1 LRSPCR
7 FASHAQRRIA
17 SGATAGLPSSAGT
30 GVVPGSEIDHCS
42 RADRKDSC
50 PPRPRAR
57 REHYLP
63 VLDSFYPAGITAFS
77 PGVASLRATL
87 GCGEPEPST
96 LQGLDPR
103 GLTCGVDS
111 ASSALEMPAT
121 LSELTRWVG
130 IRVPRVVAAR
140 QPWAEGSDPLWG
152 SQIHNRKTSY
162 VRFRSTSRLLRLRA
176 FARDFLLAP
185 LKSRASLAS
194 FGARPGRLRWPT
206 TRPER
211 W

>member
-1 LRSPCR
+1 MLRGQPPRHHDTTKRPNANGRARFSGLASSLSPL
-7 FASHAQRRIA
+7 ASSECHCLAVGARWIARAERRGSPTNKQCGDWSR
-17 SGATAGLPSSAGT
+17 SGVG
-30 GVVPGSEIDHCS
+30 IDHCS

-50 PPRPRAR
+50 PPGPRAR

-87 GCGEPEPST
+87 GCGEAEPST

-121 LSELTRWVG
+121 LSGLARIIG
-130 IRVPRVVAAR
+130 IRIPRVVAAR
-140 QPWAEGSDPLWG
+140 QPLG
-152 SQIHNRKTSY
+152 
-162 VRFRSTSRLLRLRA
+162 
-176 FARDFLLAP
+176 
-185 LKSRASLAS
+185 
-194 FGARPGRLRWPT
+194 
-206 TRPER
+206 
-211 W
+211 